1 MVLCTAPNWSD
12 LDSHK
17 FSYVLKYIYRVLSLM
32 RFISR
37 ILTPVSWLDMMQ
49 TTKTINRYFKESF
62 SSDLKAGFITAIV
75 ALPLAIAFAMASG
88 VEPVLGLYTA
98 VIAGILASSVGGS
111 RYSITGPTGA
121 MTVIILSTVH
131 SFGLEGLLL
140 AGFLAGIFQLLF
152 GLLKLGKVVK
162 YIPLPVISGFTS
174 GIGAIILIGQ
184 IPNALGISFPAQER
198 VWETL
203 YEIYIRLD
211 ILDTAA
217 VLICIGTILL
227 LIHLPGVLAKIR
239 YLSSLPA
246 SIIALFLAVLLTY
259 NLSLGVPLVGSIPT
273 ELPSINMI
281 NLNIDLVM
289 TVLPAAFTIALLG
302 AIEALLCAVVC
313 DGMTNTKHDSNREL
327 LGQGIANVILPFFS
341 GIPCTAAIARSA
353 VNIREGA
360 KTQMSGI
367 IHALILLAV
376 LLFLGPI
383 AAFIPKAYLAGVL
396 ILVSLRMINITE
408 FKTIMSISKM
418 DTAVL
423 IVTFLLTVLTDLV
436 FAVQMGMFLA
446 IILLFIRMTNI
457 IDIHTMENYDR
468 TKGINATIFADPYL
482 EKNVSVYTIN
492 GPFFFGAMNVFES
505 KINEHM
511 NISKPHIILRMR
523 YVPFI
528 DTTGLER
535 LRSFIHSSKKM
546 KQKVYITSVQ
556 PEVMSKIESDRELR
570 HMIKN
575 KEVLIFSS
583 TQEALAYLKNE
594 SASVKNGS
602 DMKPSDAVS
611 CHSSTASR

>member
-1 MVLCTAPNWSD
+1 
-12 LDSHK
+12 
-17 FSYVLKYIYRVLSLM
+17 M

-37 ILTPVSWLDMMQ
+37 TLTPVSWLDIMQ
-49 TTKTINRYFKESF
+49 TTKTITRYFKESF

-98 VIAGILASSVGGS
+98 VIAGVLASSVGGS

-152 GLLKLGKVVK
+152 GLLRLGKVVK

-203 YEIYIRLD
+203 YEIYVRLD
-211 ILDTAA
+211 VLDTAA

-227 LIHLPGVLAKIR
+227 LIYLPGVLAKIR

-259 NLSLGVPLVGSIPT
+259 NLSLSIPLVGSIPT
-273 ELPSINMI
+273 ELPSVSMI
-281 NLNIDLVM
+281 NLSLDMVM
-289 TVLPAAFTIALLG
+289 AVLPAALTIALLG

-327 LGQGIANVILPFFS
+327 LGQGIANIILPFFS

-423 IVTFLLTVLTDLV
+423 VVTFLLTVLTDLV

-482 EKNVSVYTIN
+482 ERNVSVYTIN

-511 NISKPHIILRMR
+511 SISKPHIILRMR

-594 SASVKNGS
+594 SASVKSGS
-602 DMKPSDAVS
+602 DLKPSDAVS
-611 CHSSTASR
+611 SHGSTAAR

>member
-1 MVLCTAPNWSD
+1 
-12 LDSHK
+12 
-17 FSYVLKYIYRVLSLM
+17 M

-37 ILTPVSWLDMMQ
+37 TLTPVSWLDIMQ
-49 TTKTINRYFKESF
+49 TTKTITRYFKESF

-152 GLLKLGKVVK
+152 GLLRLGKVVK

-203 YEIYIRLD
+203 YEIYVRLD

-227 LIHLPGVLAKIR
+227 LIYLPGVLAKIR

-259 NLSLGVPLVGSIPT
+259 NLSLSIPLVGSIPT
-273 ELPSINMI
+273 ELPSISMI
-281 NLNIDLVM
+281 NLSLDLVM
-289 TVLPAAFTIALLG
+289 AVLPAALTIALLG

-327 LGQGIANVILPFFS
+327 LGQGIANIILPFFS

-408 FKTIMSISKM
+408 FKTIMNISKM

-423 IVTFLLTVLTDLV
+423 IVTFLLTVLTDLI

-482 EKNVSVYTIN
+482 ERNISVYTIN

-546 KQKVYITSVQ
+546 KQKVYLTSVQ

-594 SASVKNGS
+594 N
-602 DMKPSDAVS
+602 VS
-611 CHSSTASR
+611 

>member
-1 MVLCTAPNWSD
+1 
-12 LDSHK
+12 
-17 FSYVLKYIYRVLSLM
+17 M

-37 ILTPVSWLDMMQ
+37 TLTPVSWLDIMQ
-49 TTKTINRYFKESF
+49 TTKTITRYFKESF

-98 VIAGILASSVGGS
+98 VIAGVLASSVGGS

-140 AGFLAGIFQLLF
+140 AGFLAGILQLLF
-152 GLLKLGKVVK
+152 GLLRLGKVVK

-203 YEIYIRLD
+203 YEIYVRLD
-211 ILDTAA
+211 VLDTAA
-217 VLICIGTILL
+217 VLICIGTVLL
-227 LIHLPGVLAKIR
+227 LIYLPGVLAKIR

-259 NLSLGVPLVGSIPT
+259 NLSLSIPLVGSIPT
-273 ELPSINMI
+273 ELPSVSVI
-281 NLNIDLVM
+281 NLSLDLVM
-289 TVLPAAFTIALLG
+289 AVLPAALTIALLG

-327 LGQGIANVILPFFS
+327 LGQGIANIILPFFS

-423 IVTFLLTVLTDLV
+423 VVTFLLTVLTDLV

-482 EKNVSVYTIN
+482 ERNVSVYTIN

-511 NISKPHIILRMR
+511 SISKPHIILRMR

-594 SASVKNGS
+594 SASVKSGS
-602 DMKPSDAVS
+602 DLKPSDAVS
-611 CHSSTASR
+611 SHGSTAAR

>member
-1 MVLCTAPNWSD
+1 MKTQNQ
-12 LDSHK
+12 
-17 FSYVLKYIYRVLSLM
+17 
-32 RFISR
+32 IS
-37 ILTPVSWLDMMQ
+37 
-49 TTKTINRYFKESF
+49 RYFKESF

-98 VIAGILASSVGGS
+98 VIAGVLASSVGGS

-140 AGFLAGIFQLLF
+140 AGFLAGILQLLF
-152 GLLKLGKVVK
+152 GLLRLGKVVK

-203 YEIYIRLD
+203 YEIYVRLD
-211 ILDTAA
+211 VLDTAA

-259 NLSLGVPLVGSIPT
+259 NLSLGIPLVGSIPT

-511 NISKPHIILRMR
+511 SISKPHIILRMR

-594 SASVKNGS
+594 SASVKSGS

-611 CHSSTASR
+611 SQGSTAFR

>member
-1 MVLCTAPNWSD
+1 
-12 LDSHK
+12 
-17 FSYVLKYIYRVLSLM
+17 M
-32 RFISR
+32 RFTSR
-37 ILTPVSWLDMMQ
+37 TLTPVSWLDIMQ
-49 TTKTINRYFKESF
+49 TTKTITRYFKESF

-98 VIAGILASSVGGS
+98 VIAGVLASSVGGS

-140 AGFLAGIFQLLF
+140 AGFLAGILQLLF
-152 GLLKLGKVVK
+152 GLLRLGKVVK

-203 YEIYIRLD
+203 YEIYVRLD
-211 ILDTAA
+211 VLDTAA

-227 LIHLPGVLAKIR
+227 LIYLPGVLAKIR

-259 NLSLGVPLVGSIPT
+259 NLSLSIPLVGSIPT
-273 ELPSINMI
+273 ELPSVSVI
-281 NLNIDLVM
+281 NLSLDMVM
-289 TVLPAAFTIALLG
+289 AVLPAALTIALLG

-423 IVTFLLTVLTDLV
+423 VVTFLLTVLTDLV

-482 EKNVSVYTIN
+482 ERNVSVYTIN

-511 NISKPHIILRMR
+511 SISKPHIILRMR

-594 SASVKNGS
+594 SASVKSGS
-602 DMKPSDAVS
+602 DLKPSDAVS
-611 CHSSTASR
+611 SHGSTAAR

>member
-1 MVLCTAPNWSD
+1 
-12 LDSHK
+12 
-17 FSYVLKYIYRVLSLM
+17 M
-32 RFISR
+32 RFISL
-37 ILTPVSWLDMMQ
+37 ILTQVSWLDIMQ
-49 TTKTINRYFKESF
+49 TKKTITRYFKESF

-98 VIAGILASSVGGS
+98 VIAGMLASSVGGS

-140 AGFLAGIFQLLF
+140 AGFLAGVFQILF
-152 GLLKLGKVVK
+152 GLLRLGKVVK

-184 IPNALGISFPAQER
+184 IPNALGMVIPARER
-198 VWETL
+198 VWETA
-203 YEIYIRLD
+203 YEIYTRLD
-211 ILDTAA
+211 IIDITA

-227 LIHLPGVLAKIR
+227 LMRLPAILAKLK
-239 YLSSLPA
+239 YLRSLPA

-259 NLSLGVPLVGSIPT
+259 NLNMDIPLVGTIPT
-273 ELPSINMI
+273 ELPRISMI
-281 NLNIDLVM
+281 ALNVDLVM
-289 TVLPAAFTIALLG
+289 AVLPAALTIALLG

-313 DGMTNTKHDSNREL
+313 DGMTNTRHDSNREL

-360 KTQMSGI
+360 KTHVSGI
-367 IHALILLAV
+367 IHALILLTV
-376 LLFLGPI
+376 LLFFGPI

-396 ILVSLRMINITE
+396 ILVSVRMINLTE
-408 FKTIMSISKM
+408 FKTIMNISKM

-423 IVTFLLTVLTDLV
+423 LATFLLTVFTDLV
-436 FAVQMGMFLA
+436 FAVQMGMFLS
-446 IILLFIRMTNI
+446 IILLFIRLTNV

-505 KINEHM
+505 KINEHI
-511 NISKPHIILRMR
+511 NISRPHIVLRMR

-528 DTTGLER
+528 DTTGIER
-535 LRSFIHSSKKM
+535 LKSFIHSSKKM
-546 KQKVYITSVQ
+546 KQNVYITSIQ
-556 PEVMSKIESDRELR
+556 PEVMRKIDIDKELREL
-570 HMIKN
+570 IKK
-575 KEVLIFSS
+575 KEVLLFDS
-583 TQEALAYLKNE
+583 TQESLAYLKKQNE
-594 SASVKNGS
+594 SEKAAQS
-602 DMKPSDAVS
+602 
-611 CHSSTASR
+611 